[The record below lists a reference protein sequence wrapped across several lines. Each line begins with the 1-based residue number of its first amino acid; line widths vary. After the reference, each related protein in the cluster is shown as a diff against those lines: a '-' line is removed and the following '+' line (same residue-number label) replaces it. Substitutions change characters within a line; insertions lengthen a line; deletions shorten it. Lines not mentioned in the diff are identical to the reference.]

1 MVSIASVLYF
11 WFTPCKNDKLH
22 WSICRIFVYSFN
34 IYSST
39 FYTVEV
45 PCSCFVIKCVFS
57 CQHQKWP
64 WHPEQLQHLQHPEH
78 NTAYIHGH
86 SGLQH
91 PTTPKTVTFT
101 FTGLLITHLNTIT
114 QRTFT
119 TNIQSKVYTLYYIP
133 ASTKPLSCHS
143 PSVFYPIFD
152 IQVFALPLVHVV
164 CSLSDHHL
172 FIDHMFVSWFGS
184 LGASAATSLSAS
196 VLIECLKKYSRGP
209 LVCKDFLLQCSFS
222 FSGLAGVPK
231 HTKIAQFVNLLTDKG
246 LAWVIP
252 VWSQEGEKM
261 VLYKCFH
268 QLWGSGGP

>member
-1 MVSIASVLYF
+1 MATVDCNTQQPQRLSHSLSLAY
-11 WFTPCKNDKLH
+11 
-22 WSICRIFVYSFN
+22 WSHIWTLSLKGLSQQIF
-34 IYSST
+34 
-39 FYTVEV
+39 
-45 PCSCFVIKCVFS
+45 
-57 CQHQKWP
+57 
-64 WHPEQLQHLQHPEH
+64 
-78 NTAYIHGH
+78 
-86 SGLQH
+86 
-91 PTTPKTVTFT
+91 
-101 FTGLLITHLNTIT
+101 
-114 QRTFT
+114 
-119 TNIQSKVYTLYYIP
+119 KVYTLYYIP

-152 IQVFALPLVHVV
+152 IQVLALPYLVHVV

-196 VLIECLKKYSRGP
+196 ALIECLEKYSRGP